1 MRDAEPRVRTQV
13 AVGLDLARTLLQS
26 HSTTEIVVAAGA
38 FCADATGRP
47 TVAWIT
53 ASDGAVRPVGRWRA
67 RAADLRRSERALAT
81 PDPDL
86 VVLRADEAALTVD
99 GLSDEDAALVASVG
113 DLMTSALRQLDAV
126 AVGERDVD
134 VGLAVTAH
142 ELRGPLLAARAA
154 LEQALSST
162 ADASKQLTRRT
173 IDHLTHLSDRVEHVL
188 RWSAARATLDVRPVD
203 VRGLVRAAA
212 LASTAEPGG
221 GARIDVRAPDGLVVS
236 VDPDLL
242 GVAVE
247 NLVRNAIQYSPPGS
261 PVTVEVRH
269 DTGVEIAVTDRGPGL
284 SPVER
289 SGVFDAFSRRSAGR
303 LRSGAGLGLYV
314 ARQVALAHRGSIVV
328 DPDPSGCGSV
338 FTITLPEEA
347 VCAS

>member
-1 MRDAEPRVRTQV
+1 MRDSRPGAHTWI
-13 AVGLDLARTLLQS
+13 AVGLDLAQTLLQS

-38 FCADATGRP
+38 FCADVTGRP

-53 ASDGAVRPVGRWRA
+53 ASDGAERRVGRWHA

-86 VVLRADEAALTVD
+86 VVLRADDAALTVD
-99 GLSDEDAALVASVG
+99 GPSGEDAALVASAG
-113 DLMTSALRQLDAV
+113 DLMASALRQLDAI

-134 VGLAVTAH
+134 VGLAMTAH
-142 ELRGPLLAARAA
+142 ELREPLLVARAA

-162 ADASKQLTRRT
+162 ADVSKRLTSRT
-173 IDHLTHLSDRVEHVL
+173 IEHLARLSDRVEHVL
-188 RWSAARATLDVRPVD
+188 RWSAAGGTLEVRPVN

-212 LASTAEPGG
+212 RACTAELGG
-221 GARIDVRAPDGLVVS
+221 DTRIGVRAPEGLVVDA
-236 VDPDLL
+236 DPDLL

-269 DTGVEIAVTDRGPGL
+269 GTGVEIAVTDRGPGL

-289 SGVFDAFSRRSAGR
+289 PGVFDAFTRRSAGR
-303 LRSGAGLGLYV
+303 LRSGTGLGLYV
-314 ARQVALAHRGSIVV
+314 AQQVVLAHRGSIDF
-328 DPDPSGCGSV
+328 DPDSSGCGSV